1 MVVQYAGITLMA
13 TLLKETVSLST
24 RAVEHLLV
32 QDMAETKY
40 FWTRH
45 IQIFVAHVI
54 LYVCVSDLRCVS
66 VDIPLLIEKKLKID
80 INTIR

>member
-1 MVVQYAGITLMA
+1 MCFWYLGTCIKLVVVQYAGITLMA

-40 FWTRH
+40 FLTRH

-54 LYVCVSDLRCVS
+54 LYVCVATDMS
-66 VDIPLLIEKKLKID
+66 LI
-80 INTIR
+80 